1 MRHTIQLTDDLEK
14 RLDGLATQT
23 GRTKQELLRESVAQ
37 LLERAERGGGL
48 MPVRSTPGVMA
59 GDACIR
65 NTRIPVWLLV
75 RYKRQSMSDGE
86 LLQSHP
92 GLNVSHLAVAWDYF
106 AANAQEVEAP
116 RSSLRPKAVEPHRGI
131 VVFTVDSRFAEIAAR
146 IDAALME
153 AEDCARPLIRVTRQ
167 DFRVE

>member
-1 MRHTIQLTDDLEK
+1 
-14 RLDGLATQT
+14 
-23 GRTKQELLRESVAQ
+23 VAQ
-37 LLERAERGGGL
+37 QLERGGGL
-48 MPVRSTPGVMA
+48 MPVRGAPAVMA
-59 GDACIR
+59 GDEYIR
-65 NTRIPVWLLV
+65 DTRIPVWLLV

-92 GLNVSHLAVAWDYF
+92 GLIASHLAVAWDHF

-116 RSSLRPKAVEPHRGI
+116 PSSLRPKAVEPHCGI

-146 IDAALME
+146 IHAALME
-153 AEDCARPLIRVTRQ
+153 AEGRARPLIRVTRQ